1 MTSILGRM
9 ATYSGKV
16 VDWNDAINS
25 NINLLPERFAWDA
38 MPKSLPGPDG
48 MYATAVPGQT
58 VVV

>member
-1 MTSILGRM
+1 M

-25 NINLLPERFAWDA
+25 NISLLPERFAWDA

-58 VVV
+58 VVI